1 MLTSIPKGI
10 LYLENVMYFFNHKNK
25 GYTFYLLGTHQF
37 SNLNLK
43 LNKVL
48 KRLNFFTKI
57 NFQVKWPIVVTSYYI
72 QGEGNYWHSY
82 SVRLYDIEEKC
93 LIRKIEFM
101 ASDVTIHDHILM
113 ACGPRISYPGLSY
126 QSYARF
132 TTMLELKIWNMDQ
145 LLDQSV
151 KLEQIA
157 NRTILTQSKSVDTC
171 EIIALDK
178 VGSNVLM
185 TVDNKL
191 IQRSFWP

>member
-1 MLTSIPKGI
+1 MFQCFHEK
-10 LYLENVMYFFNHKNK
+10 K
-25 GYTFYLLGTHQF
+25 
-37 SNLNLK
+37 
-43 LNKVL
+43 
-48 KRLNFFTKI
+48 
-57 NFQVKWPIVVTSYYI
+57 FQVKWPIVVTSYYI

-82 SVRLYDIEEKC
+82 SVRLYDIEEKY

-171 EIIALDK
+171 EIIALDM

>member
-1 MLTSIPKGI
+1 
-10 LYLENVMYFFNHKNK
+10 MYII
-25 GYTFYLLGTHQF
+25 
-37 SNLNLK
+37 K
-43 LNKVL
+43 LSQN
-48 KRLNFFTKI
+48 I
-57 NFQVKWPIVVTSYYI
+57 FQVKWPIVVTSYYI

-82 SVRLYDIEEKC
+82 SIRLYDIEEKY
-93 LIRKIEFM
+93 LIRKIEFL
-101 ASDVTIHDHILM
+101 ASDILIYDRILM

-126 QSYARF
+126 QNYARF
-132 TTMLELKIWNMDQ
+132 TTMLELKVWNMDQ

-151 KLEQIA
+151 KFEQIA
-157 NRTILTQSKSVDTC
+157 NRTISMQCKTVDTC